1 MNGGGVGARLMET
14 YLAEMAEHVAT
25 CNRELA
31 AIERGAVA
39 SDDGARF
46 DTLCRT
52 THSLKGASQAVR
64 AHVVETA
71 CHLFEEA
78 LLAARTSA
86 EGERGTLFKL
96 LYDTVDALADA
107 HTRLT
112 QGSPLTGSPLERI
125 MPRLQEA
132 ARGARAAPA
141 VAPSLTIRMVPPPLS
156 GTAPDANPTA
166 PPPRAGPPP
175 GAPFREVCDGFE
187 KMVQD
192 LAASTGKD
200 VALGIEGGEVELDQA
215 LATALA
221 DPLRHL
227 IRNAIDH
234 GIETPAERRA
244 AGKPSPAR
252 VVLACRADESDV
264 SIAVMDDGRGLDVAA
279 VQSAAARLGQPAPTT
294 PDDLLRL
301 LCRPGFTTASRV
313 STVSGRGTGLDAVR
327 SRVDELDGELSL
339 SFRPGLGT
347 RFQVR
352 LPRPGLRQAVLR
364 VSAGGCAYALPIR
377 AVEAVVRM
385 APSELRALGGRAY
398 RMVGERSLPV
408 VPLDLLADPGSAANP
423 IPPAS
428 RPYGVVLATE
438 SAQAVVA
445 VEGVGTLERAS
456 FVRTPATGGARNHR
470 LGSFTDTSGTTV
482 VVLDPAEVV
491 ARARHATWPEAGA
504 SLAAADR
511 SPDGGPAG
519 ARGELGRRHPRAAQ
533 AAPRARRLPRR
544 ARQHARGS
552 APHGREERRG
562 AGGDRVHRGR
572 RSRRGVVGGPRRL
585 AGPRGA
591 DPDRGPGSRHRRVP
605 SPGAGGSG
613 GAPPSARGSARRMSA
628 GARSGVCP
636 MRWVW
641 VDNAR
646 VRARPSSP
654 NRRSG

>member
-31 AIERGAVA
+31 TIERGAPA
-39 SDDGARF
+39 ADDGARF

-71 CHLFEEA
+71 CHLFEEV
-78 LLAARTSA
+78 LLAARGSA
-86 EGERGTLFKL
+86 ESERGALFKL

-112 QGSPLTGSPLERI
+112 QTAPLTGSPLERI
-125 MPRLQEA
+125 MPRLQDA
-132 ARGARAAPA
+132 ARGART
-141 VAPSLTIRMVPPPLS
+141 V
-156 GTAPDANPTA
+156 A
-166 PPPRAGPPP
+166 PPPVIPSAAAARGSASRDAVPARPPTE
-175 GAPFREVCDGFE
+175 APFREVCDGFE

-200 VALGIEGGEVELDQA
+200 VALGVEGGEVELDRA
-215 LATALA
+215 LATALK

-252 VVLACRADESDV
+252 VVLACRADDNDV

-279 VQSAAARLGQPAPTT
+279 VQAAAARLGQPQPTT

-301 LCRPGFTTASRV
+301 LCRPGFTTAARV

-327 SRVDELDGELSL
+327 SRVDELDGELSM

-352 LPRPGLRQAVLR
+352 LARPGLRQAVLR
-364 VSAGGCAYALPIR
+364 VTSGGRAYALPIR

-385 APSELRALGGRAY
+385 APSELRALGGRVY

-408 VPLDLLADPGSAANP
+408 VPLDLLAEPGSAASP
-423 IPPAS
+423 ITPTA
-428 RPYGVVLATE
+428 RPLGVVLVTD

-445 VEGVGTLERAS
+445 VEGVGALERAS
-456 FVRTPATGGARNHR
+456 FERAPAHGGARDHR
-470 LGSFTDTSGTTV
+470 LGTFTDASGAAV
-482 VVLDPAEVV
+482 VVLDPAEIV
-491 ARARHATWPEAGA
+491 ARARDATWPEAGA
-504 SLAAADR
+504 TPATALPAPGTEPPRVLVASTGAGTRELLRRLLERAAYRVALAATPEEAR
-511 SPDGGPAG
+511 QIVATRGAALVVTESAALEGAAGGWSAVHDA
-519 ARGELGRRHPRAAQ
+519 ARGHEAPIPIVELVRDIAAFRPQELVDAVERLLPRDGVRAA
-533 AAPRARRLPRR
+533 
-544 ARQHARGS
+544 
-552 APHGREERRG
+552 
-562 AGGDRVHRGR
+562 
-572 RSRRGVVGGPRRL
+572 
-585 AGPRGA
+585 
-591 DPDRGPGSRHRRVP
+591 
-605 SPGAGGSG
+605 
-613 GAPPSARGSARRMSA
+613 
-628 GARSGVCP
+628 
-636 MRWVW
+636 
-641 VDNAR
+641 
-646 VRARPSSP
+646 
-654 NRRSG
+654 